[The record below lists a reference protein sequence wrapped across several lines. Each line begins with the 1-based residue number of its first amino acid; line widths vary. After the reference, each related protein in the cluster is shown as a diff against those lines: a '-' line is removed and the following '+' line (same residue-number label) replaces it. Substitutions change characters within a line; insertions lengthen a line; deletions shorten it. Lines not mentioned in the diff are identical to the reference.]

1 MAWKTLPPATRV
13 NVVKELHDD
22 DIEFIRS
29 KVYTAYSDM
38 RGVEYDGH
46 GIRLRAVQ
54 DRVKILRALRSE
66 DPYRSNKQERDRL
79 EMYLDCLEKML
90 PNLMGDV
97 RFYGANDGTLDD
109 MLAHFSDE
117 RPCFQHPAKIRGAD
131 TIVVINIPSK
141 ITPLLLEELKR
152 QFSDVPGVFEFSCS
166 PEHKNVIYIRCI
178 GRMPRVFVHRR
189 ALYMSGRAY
198 ARHLKNTYLEYKQE
212 RDVIRDGNKHSH

>member
-1 MAWKTLPPATRV
+1 MAWKTLPPATRA

-97 RFYGANDGTLDD
+97 RFYGSNDGKDWKLISEEKGVKS
-109 MLAHFSDE
+109 MNVLNPIQNFSV
-117 RPCFQHPAKIRGAD
+117 AKVNKCWYSSYMFRCHQ
-131 TIVVINIPSK
+131 NWSK
-141 ITPLLLEELKR
+141 KYPEKFFLSKLEFFGKI
-152 QFSDVPGVFEFSCS
+152 D
-166 PEHKNVIYIRCI
+166 
-178 GRMPRVFVHRR
+178 
-189 ALYMSGRAY
+189 
-198 ARHLKNTYLEYKQE
+198 YK
-212 RDVIRDGNKHSH
+212 